1 MNRNVLAVCTHRWLG
16 IVWVGL
22 LAAILTVAIGC
33 GGDDGLGDC
42 PPASQSQQNTG
53 ATIVFT
59 TCIGCHSSQ
68 LQGADRRGVPDGMDF
83 DVIDIVRDM
92 AADIYRTAEDGSM
105 PPPTSDVTALN
116 SAQVEAVRVYLACGA
131 EFGPPSQ

>member
-83 DVIDIVRDM
+83 DVIDVAPRRVRYSCEGCSLAGDCKNH
-92 AADIYRTAEDGSM
+92 ALCRYTFNKCRLCKTV
-105 PPPTSDVTALN
+105 SDREH
-116 SAQVEAVRVYLACGA
+116 S
-131 EFGPPSQ
+131 